1 MAVRYR
7 YVFKTGIMEDKTI
20 SARLIYR
27 KIKGKLSAA
36 EEERFDVWLK
46 EGWEHREYYERMQR
60 MYQEENMQEVTVG
73 KIQDAWEMFEK
84 RVQWPVV
91 CREETALDVGNE
103 CCCICGGHA
112 LFGNVLSGQ
121 HEEGREYSRTKYC
134 AGTV

>member
-7 YVFKTGIMEDKTI
+7 YVFKTGIMEDNTI

-27 KIKGKLSAA
+27 KIIGKLSAA

-73 KIQDAWEMFEK
+73 
-84 RVQWPVV
+84 
-91 CREETALDVGNE
+91 
-103 CCCICGGHA
+103 
-112 LFGNVLSGQ
+112 
-121 HEEGREYSRTKYC
+121 
-134 AGTV
+134 

>member
-84 RVQWPVV
+84 RVQGRWYVE
-91 CREETALDVGNE
+91 RNGVG
-103 CCCICGGHA
+103 CG
-112 LFGNVLSGQ
+112 
-121 HEEGREYSRTKYC
+121 E
-134 AGTV
+134 

>member
-46 EGWEHREYYERMQR
+46 EGMG
-60 MYQEENMQEVTVG
+60 T
-73 KIQDAWEMFEK
+73 
-84 RVQWPVV
+84 
-91 CREETALDVGNE
+91 
-103 CCCICGGHA
+103 
-112 LFGNVLSGQ
+112 SGIL
-121 HEEGREYSRTKYC
+121 
-134 AGTV
+134 